1 MIYLTG
7 SSGLI
12 GSRFLELFDQ
22 EVTTISYRD
31 EVPDVFDSHESSCLI
46 HLAWS
51 STTRNTYDD
60 FEQVI
65 KSDVQNSKK
74 LFDYYIN
81 KNPNGKIIFV
91 SSAGDLHLGHNRTI
105 RENFEPSPHSLYG
118 ECKLHVEN
126 MLKELPCKTIVLR
139 TSNIWGAKV
148 TKNRVNGLVDKLL
161 NSLDT
166 DQVVEIF
173 ADLKTRVDL
182 VHIDDFVDLLKKV
195 IEVDLEKQH
204 ELFLVGRQS
213 ISICD
218 IIDIVSKRGSL
229 NLRINQKAEK
239 TYLHIENSVTRK
251 IFDWEPKHILK

>member
-7 SSGLI
+7 SGGLV
-12 GSRFLELFDQ
+12 GSRFLELCDKDI
-22 EVTTISYRD
+22 TTISYRD
-31 EVPDVFDSHESSCLI
+31 EVPDVFDSHENSCLV

-60 FEQVI
+60 LEKVM
-65 KSDVQNSKK
+65 KNDVHNSKK
-74 LFDYYIN
+74 LFDFYVN

-91 SSAGDLHLGHNRTI
+91 SSAGDLHLGYNRTVW
-105 RENFEPSPHSLYG
+105 EDNEPSPHSLYG
-118 ECKLHVEN
+118 QCKLHVEN
-126 MLKELPCKTIVLR
+126 ILKELPCKTVVLR
-139 TSNIWGAKV
+139 ASNVWGAKV
-148 TKNRVNGLVDKLL
+148 AANRVNGLVDKLL

-173 ADLKTRVDL
+173 ADLKTKLDL
-182 VHIDDFVDLLKKV
+182 IHIDDFVNLLKKV

-229 NLRINQKAEK
+229 NLKINQKAER
-239 TYLHIENSVTRK
+239 TYLHIETSKVRK
-251 IFDWEPKHILK
+251 TFDWEPKLILK